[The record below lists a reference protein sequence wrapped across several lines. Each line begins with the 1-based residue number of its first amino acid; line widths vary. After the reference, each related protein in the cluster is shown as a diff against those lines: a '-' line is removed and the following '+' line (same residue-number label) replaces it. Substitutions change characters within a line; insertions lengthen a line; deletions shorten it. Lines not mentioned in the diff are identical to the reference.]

1 MSRAVSTGN
10 SAGPEPL
17 LAPLHR
23 MEFAAPG
30 PPRLT
35 ELTDG
40 SPAWLVSR
48 YPDVRQVLSDSRFG
62 RAELYAPDGPSVSQV
77 PGLVNDPDLMFNQD
91 GPGHLRLR
99 RTMRRAFTPRAVA
112 RWQPWIAAIVE
123 QLLDGLADSNSDG
136 DGDGP
141 VDIVAEFTLPLP
153 VAVISRLMGLDAS
166 ARERM
171 RHWSDHAFTDG
182 SRCGDEVGAAMA
194 EFSAFGA
201 ELLAAR
207 RREPGDDLVS
217 GLVRAADEE
226 GGIPEAQLVSLVCG
240 LVVGGHDSTMTMLG
254 NSLLYLLAERQEV
267 WPRLA
272 AAGESAGAVADRLL
286 HLIPLGDDR
295 GSTRR
300 ATEGVEVGGVLI
312 PAGAV
317 VLADCGMANRDP
329 AVFPAS
335 TADDL
340 FAPLEAPTL
349 SFGAGP
355 HYCLGAWLARV
366 ELQLA
371 LQRLA
376 ARFPGLRLAQPP
388 DSVHWR
394 VGTTSR
400 SPERLLVTWPRREP
414 DPVGPA
420 PSGSLSGVRPGGRG
434 R

>member
-1 MSRAVSTGN
+1 
-10 SAGPEPL
+10 
-17 LAPLHR
+17 
-23 MEFAAPG
+23 MEFDAPG

-62 RAELYAPDGPSVSQV
+62 RAELYATDGPSLSQV

-91 GPGHLRLR
+91 GPSHLRLR

-112 RWQPWIAAIVE
+112 RWQPWIASIVE
-123 QLLDGLADSNSDG
+123 QLLDELPAHG
-136 DGDGP
+136 DGS

-171 RHWSDHAFTDG
+171 RHWSEHAFTDG
-182 SRCGDEVGAAMA
+182 SRRGDEVGAAMA

-226 GGIPEAQLVSLVCG
+226 GDIPEGQLVSLVCG

-254 NSLLYLLAERQEV
+254 NSLLYLLAERPEA
-267 WPRLA
+267 WPLLGA
-272 AAGESAGAVADRLL
+272 GGEAAGAAADRLL

-300 ATEGVEVGGVLI
+300 AYEGVEVGGVLI

-355 HYCLGAWLARV
+355 HYCLGAWLARL

-371 LQRLA
+371 LHSLA
-376 ARFPGLRLAQPP
+376 ARFPGLRLAQPVE
-388 DSVHWR
+388 SVHWR

-400 SPERLLVTWPRREP
+400 SPERLPVTW
-414 DPVGPA
+414 
-420 PSGSLSGVRPGGRG
+420 
-434 R
+434 

>member
-1 MSRAVSTGN
+1 
-10 SAGPEPL
+10 
-17 LAPLHR
+17 
-23 MEFAAPG
+23 MEFDAPG

-62 RAELYAPDGPSVSQV
+62 RAELYAADGPSLSQV

-91 GPGHLRLR
+91 GPSHLRLR

-112 RWQPWIAAIVE
+112 RWQPWIASIVE
-123 QLLDGLADSNSDG
+123 QLLDGLPTH
-136 DGDGP
+136 GDGP

-171 RHWSDHAFTDG
+171 RHWSEHAFTDG

-226 GGIPEAQLVSLVCG
+226 GDIPEGQLVSLVCG

-254 NSLLYLLAERQEV
+254 NSLLYLLAERPEA
-267 WPRLA
+267 WPLLA
-272 AAGESAGAVADRLL
+272 AGGEAAGAAADRLL

-300 ATEGVEVGGVLI
+300 AYEGVEVGGVLI

-355 HYCLGAWLARV
+355 HYCLGAWLARM

-371 LQRLA
+371 LHSLA
-376 ARFPGLRLAQPP
+376 VRFPGLRLAQPVE
-388 DSVHWR
+388 SVHWR

-400 SPERLLVTWPRREP
+400 SPERLPVTW
-414 DPVGPA
+414 
-420 PSGSLSGVRPGGRG
+420 
-434 R
+434 